1 MIKVK
6 AYADLTKYI
15 SKEQNKFETTYDNKG
30 LECKVKDIVE
40 FYGIPKENIKI
51 ILINGIYS
59 DMEATVKDGDTVV
72 FFSPVGGG

>member
-15 SKEQNKFETTYDNKG
+15 TKEQGKFETNFNNKG
-30 LECKVKDIVE
+30 KEFTVE
-40 FYGIPKENIKI
+40 EIINYYGIPREKIQI
-51 ILINGIYS
+51 ILVNGLHS
-59 DMEATVKDGDTVV
+59 DVKTVVKDGDTVV